1 MFQFINEKILPSM
14 KIQLSDLVE
23 RLEVSLQESEA
34 FKNRP
39 TGFRITIATLLIMVV
54 CVFSF
59 SLIELL
65 IR

>member
-1 MFQFINEKILPSM
+1 M
-14 KIQLSDLVE
+14 KIQLSNLVE
-23 RLEVSLQESEA
+23 RLEGSLQQTEA

-39 TGFRITIATLLIMVV
+39 TGFRITIVALLIMVV